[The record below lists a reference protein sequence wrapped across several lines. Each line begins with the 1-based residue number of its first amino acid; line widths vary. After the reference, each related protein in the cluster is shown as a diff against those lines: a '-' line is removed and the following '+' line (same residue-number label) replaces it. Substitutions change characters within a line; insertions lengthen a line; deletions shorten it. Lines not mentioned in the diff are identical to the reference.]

1 MVESTSATATAV
13 QEPTAAEA
21 EPTVAEQ
28 EAKVAA
34 EETKEE
40 TKTEETKGDPEET
53 KGDPQEETK
62 EGEGAALQKHESL
75 RQDAGEA
82 VELIQIKGIRN
93 LASPFI
99 NQQRD
104 WDDVQHVVIPQELQ
118 KGITEELG
126 FIKPSNI
133 QAVAIPLISQ

>member
-13 QEPTAAEA
+13 QEPTAAET

-34 EETKEE
+34 EETKTEE
-40 TKTEETKGDPEET
+40 TKGEPEETKGDPE
-53 KGDPQEETK
+53 EETK
-62 EGEGAALQKHESL
+62 EGEGAAVQKHESL

-104 WDDVQHVVIPQELQ
+104 WDDV
-118 KGITEELG
+118 
-126 FIKPSNI
+126 
-133 QAVAIPLISQ
+133 